1 MCVYIYIYIY
11 RPPQWLSSKETAC
24 NAEGAV
30 SIPGLGRSPGEG
42 HGYPVQYSCL
52 GNLMDR
58 GTWWATVDR
67 FAELDTTEAAER
79 ERENLI
85 FRQISCD
92 FNHIHTHTYK
102 YTSLKMGIHTMCMCA
117 KSLQS
122 CLTLCDPMDRSPPGS
137 SVHGI
142 SQAGIL
148 EWLAISSSRGS
159 SWARDRTSSLASPAL
174 AVEFFTTSTT
184 WETHPQSTISQLF
197 ISAVHSCRVCTV
209 PHVSPAHDYNHL
221 RGSGDCLVVYPKS
234 LITGIFGSQDSSPS
248 LTTGLGPPPHELQD
262 PNFPPCSKPQCVP
275 EGVQFWS

>member
-1 MCVYIYIYIY
+1 MCVYIYIY

-42 HGYPVQYSCL
+42 HGYPLQYSCL

-67 FAELDTTEAAER
+67 VAESDTTEAAER
-79 ERENLI
+79 ERESYLQTNQLW
-85 FRQISCD
+85 
-92 FNHIHTHTYK
+92 YK

-122 CLTLCDPMDRSPPGS
+122 CLTLCDPMDRSPPGF

-148 EWLAISSSRGS
+148 EWVAISSSRALPEPGIEPHLWHLLHWQLSSLPLAPPGKPVHKAPSASYSFGCAFLQGLHCAPCLTS
-159 SWARDRTSSLASPAL
+159 SWL
-174 AVEFFTTSTT
+174 
-184 WETHPQSTISQLF
+184 
-197 ISAVHSCRVCTV
+197 
-209 PHVSPAHDYNHL
+209 
-221 RGSGDCLVVYPKS
+221 
-234 LITGIFGSQDSSPS
+234 
-248 LTTGLGPPPHELQD
+248 
-262 PNFPPCSKPQCVP
+262 
-275 EGVQFWS
+275 